1 MADGRQRHVHLPHPN
16 RGVNPERAWARPAHP
31 AWLGA
36 FGGAVAGAAALL
48 ALVGGAQMEARL
60 LAGGVRGW
68 AVPLN
73 AVGATV
79 VRWLQIGQS
88 QAFDG
93 LYADA
98 TPLGAVLV
106 VAGGALFGGCLGALL
121 GRAPDEPRRAW
132 AIAAAIGAWA
142 LVRWAVAP
150 ALDPVLLREVDG
162 RVLFA
167 SWLVWG
173 LVAGAWLEAM
183 HVRPGWRLGDRAD

>member
-1 MADGRQRHVHLPHPN
+1 MADGRQRHVHLSHSH
-16 RGVNPERAWARPAHP
+16 RGVNPERGLARPAHP

-36 FGGAVAGAAALL
+36 IGGAVAGAAALL
-48 ALVGGAQMEARL
+48 ALVGGAQVEARL
-60 LAGGVRGW
+60 LAGGARGW

-98 TPLGAVLV
+98 TTLGAVLV

-132 AIAAAIGAWA
+132 ALAAAVGAWA

-167 SWLVWG
+167 SWLAWG

-183 HVRPGWRLGDRAD
+183 HVPSAWRWGDGVG